1 MKDYYTVREVA
12 KLANRV
18 PQTIYL
24 HMKQGKIRGT
34 KKGWYWRFSK
44 EEVRRYLVDIGEVYS
59 YENDQ

>member
-1 MKDYYTVREVA
+1 MKDYYTLQEVE

-44 EEVRRYLVDIGEVYS
+44 EEVPNI
-59 YENDQ
+59 

>member
-1 MKDYYTVREVA
+1 MRDYYTLREVA

-18 PQTIYL
+18 PQTIYS
-24 HMKQGKIRGT
+24 HMKKGKIRGT

-44 EEVRRYLVDIGEVYS
+44 EEVRRYLVAIGEADP